1 MKLNAISE
9 GKHYTVDIVREENV
23 YIVKVGGREYRVD
36 FREPRESLYS
46 LLIDGKAFEV
56 GVEKDENNSFN
67 VYFYDDAFTIEFID
81 SLQKQM
87 LDTGIDAVA
96 GKEEI
101 VAPMSGKIVKVLKKK
116 GDMVKSNEGIVII
129 EAMKME
135 NELKASR
142 SGKISRF
149 LVKAGETV
157 NASQVLA
164 VIE

>member
-1 MKLNAISE
+1 MQLNAVNE
-9 GKHYTVDIVREENV
+9 GKHYTIDIVRQDKV
-23 YIVKVGGREYRVD
+23 YIVRVDDKEYRVD

-56 GVEKDENNSFN
+56 GVEKSENNSFN

-87 LDTGIDAVA
+87 LDTGIEAIS

-101 VAPMSGKIVKVLKKK
+101 VAPMSGKIVKVLKKE
-116 GDMVKSNEGIVII
+116 GDTVESNEGIMTI

-142 SGKISRF
+142 NGIISRF
-149 LVKAGETV
+149 LVKAGDTV